1 MKTYEQLIE
10 QLSKYDKKIEGQ
22 ALPPHSTNLMHQLNK
37 KEAANLQLFNEV
49 CARYFR
55 LRKVASSRRKMDLSE
70 FIGLIVDE
78 TNSYMELFATSSP
91 FSHQQDFTSSI
102 IPEMFYFI
110 FSRIIRDSDI
120 PLIVK
125 AQDDLPIE
133 CMFDLHDGGRLLF
146 KNKRL
151 DLSLC
156 RKSVLSLDG
165 VKHNFVIPLI
175 AMEIKTNLDKNMLA
189 GIENSVSALKRTF
202 PKCLYY
208 VVTEFA
214 DLATDKLNY
223 ASTDIDEIYIIRN
236 QRRAS
241 VRGNKNPKNSINKTL
256 VMELALNAVLLMN
269 SFSKEQLTLE
279 ERMKR
284 GKLI

>member
-1 MKTYEQLIE
+1 MKSYEELIVE
-10 QLSKYDKKIEGQ
+10 LSKFDAKIVGQ
-22 ALPPHSTNLMHQLNK
+22 DLPPHSTNLMRQLNK
-37 KEAANLQLFNEV
+37 KDARNLCLFNEV
-49 CARYFR
+49 CTRYF
-55 LRKVASSRRKMDLSE
+55 E
-70 FIGLIVDE
+70 FRNEVSNHKTANVEEFVNRVVDK
-78 TNSYMELFATSSP
+78 TNNYMNFFSTTNP

-110 FSRIIRDSDI
+110 FSRIVESSEI
-120 PLIVK
+120 PIIVQ
-125 AQDDLPIE
+125 AQNNLPIE
-133 CMFDLHDGGRLLF
+133 CMFDLCDGGRMLF

-156 RKSVLSLDG
+156 KKSKLALDG
-165 VKHNFVIPLI
+165 VSHDFVIPML

-202 PKCLYY
+202 PNCMYF
-208 VVTEFA
+208 VVSEFA

-236 QRRAS
+236 QKRAS
-241 VRGNKNPKNSINKTL
+241 VRENKISQNSINKAL
-256 VMELALNAVLLMN
+256 VMELALKAVFLLK
-269 SFSKEQLTLE
+269 SVSDDKLTLE
-279 ERMKR
+279 QRMKL

>member
-1 MKTYEQLIE
+1 MFNDVCTRYFEFRNEVSNHKT
-10 QLSKYDKKIEGQ
+10 
-22 ALPPHSTNLMHQLNK
+22 
-37 KEAANLQLFNEV
+37 ANLE
-49 CARYFR
+49 
-55 LRKVASSRRKMDLSE
+55 E
-70 FIGLIVDE
+70 FVNRVVDK
-78 TNSYMELFATSSP
+78 TNNYMNFFSTTNP

-110 FSRIIRDSDI
+110 FSRIVESSEI
-120 PLIVK
+120 PIIVQ
-125 AQDDLPIE
+125 AQNNLPIE
-133 CMFDLHDGGRLLF
+133 CMFDLCDGGRMLF

-156 RKSVLSLDG
+156 KKSKLALDG
-165 VKHNFVIPLI
+165 VSHDFVIPML

-202 PKCLYY
+202 PNCMYF
-208 VVTEFA
+208 VVSEFA

-236 QRRAS
+236 QKRAS
-241 VRGNKNPKNSINKTL
+241 VRENKISQNSINKAL
-256 VMELALNAVLLMN
+256 VMELALKAVFLLK
-269 SFSKEQLTLE
+269 SVSDDKLTLE
-279 ERMKR
+279 QRMKL

>member
-1 MKTYEQLIE
+1 MKSYEELIVE
-10 QLSKYDKKIEGQ
+10 LSKFDAKIVGQ
-22 ALPPHSTNLMHQLNK
+22 DLPPHSTNLMRQLNK
-37 KEAANLQLFNEV
+37 KDARNLCLFNDVCTRYFEFRNEVSNHKTANLE
-49 CARYFR
+49 
-55 LRKVASSRRKMDLSE
+55 E
-70 FIGLIVDE
+70 FVNRVVDK
-78 TNSYMELFATSSP
+78 TNNYMNFFSTTNP

-110 FSRIIRDSDI
+110 FSRIVESSEI
-120 PLIVK
+120 PIIVQ
-125 AQDDLPIE
+125 AQNNLPIE
-133 CMFDLHDGGRLLF
+133 CMFDLCDGGRMLF

-156 RKSVLSLDG
+156 KKSKLALDG
-165 VKHNFVIPLI
+165 VSHDFVIPML

-202 PKCLYY
+202 PNCMYF
-208 VVTEFA
+208 VVSEFA

-236 QRRAS
+236 QKRAS
-241 VRGNKNPKNSINKTL
+241 VRGNKISQNAINKAL
-256 VMELALNAVLLMN
+256 VIELALKAVSLLE
-269 SFSKEQLTLE
+269 SVSDEQLTLE
-279 ERMKR
+279 QRMKS

>member
-1 MKTYEQLIE
+1 MKSYEELIVE
-10 QLSKYDKKIEGQ
+10 LSKFDAKIVGQ
-22 ALPPHSTNLMHQLNK
+22 DLPPHSTNLMRQLNK
-37 KEAANLQLFNEV
+37 KDARNLCLFNEV
-49 CARYFR
+49 CTRYF
-55 LRKVASSRRKMDLSE
+55 E
-70 FIGLIVDE
+70 FRNEVSNHKTANLEEFVNRVVDK
-78 TNSYMELFATSSP
+78 TNNYMNFFSTTNP

-110 FSRIIRDSDI
+110 FSRIVESSEI
-120 PLIVK
+120 PIIVQ
-125 AQDDLPIE
+125 AQNNLPIE
-133 CMFDLHDGGRLLF
+133 CMFDLCDGGRMLF

-156 RKSVLSLDG
+156 KKSKLALDG
-165 VKHNFVIPLI
+165 VSHDFVIPML

-202 PKCLYY
+202 PNCMYF
-208 VVTEFA
+208 VVSEFA

-236 QRRAS
+236 QKRAS
-241 VRGNKNPKNSINKTL
+241 VRENKISQNSINKAL
-256 VMELALNAVLLMN
+256 VMELALKAVFLLK
-269 SFSKEQLTLE
+269 SVSDDKLTLE
-279 ERMKR
+279 QRMKL

>member
-1 MKTYEQLIE
+1 MKEYSELIE
-10 QLSKYDKKIEGQ
+10 QLSDYDKRIAGQ
-22 ALPPHSTNLMHQLNK
+22 ELPPHSSNLMCQLSK
-37 KEAANLQLFNEV
+37 KDPKNLQLFNEV
-49 CARYFR
+49 CLRYFK
-55 LRKVASSRRKMDLSE
+55 LREVASGRKDKSLDDFVGKM
-70 FIGLIVDE
+70 VDE
-78 TNSYMELFATSSP
+78 TNHYMDLFATSNP

-102 IPEMFYFI
+102 VPEMFCFI
-110 FSRIIRDSDI
+110 FGRIIEGTGL
-120 PLIVK
+120 PLVVR
-125 AQDDLPIE
+125 AQDNLPIE

-156 RKSVLSLDG
+156 HKSVLSLDG
-165 VKHNFVIPLI
+165 VQHDFVIPLL

-189 GIENSVSALKRTF
+189 GIENSVTALKRTF

-208 VVTEFA
+208 VVSEFA

-236 QRRAS
+236 QKRAS
-241 VRGNKNPKNSINKTL
+241 VRGNKSVRNKINKDL
-256 VMELALNAVLLMN
+256 IMEISLKAVELLH
-269 SFSKEQLTLE
+269 SFSEEQMTIE
-279 ERMKR
+279 DRMKS

>member
-10 QLSKYDKKIEGQ
+10 QLSKYDTKIKGQ

-49 CARYFR
+49 CVRYFR
-55 LRKVASSRRKMDLSE
+55 LREVASSRRKMDLAE
-70 FIGLIVDE
+70 FIGLVVDE

-110 FSRIIRDSDI
+110 FSRIIKDSDI
-120 PLIVK
+120 PLIVQ

>member
-22 ALPPHSTNLMHQLNK
+22 PLPPHSTNLMHQLNK

-49 CARYFR
+49 CGRYFR
-55 LRKVASSRRKMDLSE
+55 LREVASSRRKMDLSE

-110 FSRIIRDSDI
+110 FSRIIKDSDI

-241 VRGNKNPKNSINKTL
+241 VRGNKNPKNGINKTL

>member
-10 QLSKYDKKIEGQ
+10 QLSKYDTKIKGQ

-55 LRKVASSRRKMDLSE
+55 LREVASSRRKMDLAE
-70 FIGLIVDE
+70 FIGLVVDE

-110 FSRIIRDSDI
+110 FSRIIKDSDI
-120 PLIVK
+120 PLIVQ

-241 VRGNKNPKNSINKTL
+241 VRGNKNPKNSINKAL

>member
-10 QLSKYDKKIEGQ
+10 QLSKYDTKIKGQ

-49 CARYFR
+49 CVRYFR
-55 LRKVASSRRKMDLSE
+55 LREVASSRRKMDLAE
-70 FIGLIVDE
+70 FIGLVVDE

-110 FSRIIRDSDI
+110 FSRIIKDSDI
-120 PLIVK
+120 PLIVQ

-236 QRRAS
+236 QRRTS
-241 VRGNKNPKNSINKTL
+241 VRGNKNPKNSINKAL

>member
-1 MKTYEQLIE
+1 MKSYEELIE
-10 QLSKYDKKIEGQ
+10 ELSKYDATIVGQ
-22 ALPPHSTNLMHQLNK
+22 ELPPHSTNLMHQLNK
-37 KEAANLQLFNEV
+37 KNAKNLRLFNDV
-49 CARYFR
+49 CSRYFKF
-55 LRKVASSRRKMDLSE
+55 RKEVSDRKTEDLAE
-70 FIGLIVDE
+70 FVDRVVDK
-78 TNSYMELFATSSP
+78 TNSYMDYFSTNNP

-110 FSRIIRDSDI
+110 FSRIIESTKI
-120 PLIVK
+120 PLVVQ
-125 AQDDLPIE
+125 AQNNLPIE
-133 CMFDLHDGGRLLF
+133 CMFDLYGGGRLLF

-156 RKSVLSLDG
+156 KKSKLALDG
-165 VKHNFVIPLI
+165 VSHDFVIPML

-202 PKCLYY
+202 PNCMYF
-208 VVTEFA
+208 VVSEFA

-236 QRRAS
+236 QKRAS
-241 VRGNKNPKNSINKTL
+241 VRGNKNSKNAINKAL
-256 VMELALNAVLLMN
+256 VMELALEAVSLLA
-269 SFSKEQLTLE
+269 SISEEQLTLE
-279 ERMKR
+279 KRMKL

>member
-1 MKTYEQLIE
+1 MKSYEELIVE
-10 QLSKYDKKIEGQ
+10 LSKFDAKIVGQ
-22 ALPPHSTNLMHQLNK
+22 DLPPHSTNLMRQLNK
-37 KEAANLQLFNEV
+37 KDARNLCLFNDVCTRYFEFRNEVSNHKTANLE
-49 CARYFR
+49 
-55 LRKVASSRRKMDLSE
+55 E
-70 FIGLIVDE
+70 FVNRVVDK
-78 TNSYMELFATSSP
+78 TNNYMNFFSTTNP

-110 FSRIIRDSDI
+110 FSRIVESSEI
-120 PLIVK
+120 PIIVQ
-125 AQDDLPIE
+125 AQNNLPIE
-133 CMFDLHDGGRLLF
+133 CMFDLCDGGRMLF

-156 RKSVLSLDG
+156 KKSKLALDG
-165 VKHNFVIPLI
+165 VSHDFVIPML

-202 PKCLYY
+202 PNCMYF
-208 VVTEFA
+208 VVSEFA

-236 QRRAS
+236 QKRAS
-241 VRGNKNPKNSINKTL
+241 VRGNKISQNAINKAL
-256 VMELALNAVLLMN
+256 VIELALKAVFLLE
-269 SFSKEQLTLE
+269 SVSDEQLTLE
-279 ERMKR
+279 QRMKS